1 MRNFFKIFPT
11 IAIHATFLAN
21 SALADSMCYDL
32 CMSCHG
38 ATRAENCDKIESTCN
53 CPFVIDSA
61 KSKNMGVELGKRKLA
76 EEILVGCDKAAC
88 ARSITFE
95 NGYYKSMDKGRTT
108 LTKLQLLSGVSDASE
123 RAMKMQP
130 EAIRAANTTV
140 DSLTRRRS
148 MLPIPPMT
156 QECTERCNTCSADA
170 KPVQPEPQMTRAD
183 SVRAA
188 AAEQAKPD
196 SAQAT
201 TATDSV
207 QIPAATD
214 SAQTATADS
223 AQAKTDSTAQA
234 PAIDSVALAQAR
246 ADSIAKAEA
255 DRKAFCQLAESSC
268 QCKAHEQNTRDI
280 IAIDSVIA
288 IKTAYADSLLKF
300 REQFLRE
307 EMARAIAD
315 SVQAHCNVDGKCS
328 YTVTFTSKEFAILE
342 MHKTEE
348 PKPDASTGSA
358 TGPAD
363 TAKAEPAAEQVAA
376 NPPADT
382 AAAQPASCP
391 QPAADSA
398 TADSSKKKDR
408 IFYKVMEFTYGNF
421 GEHSYYQK
429 GYGRIRNLDD
439 ETGYEGGLTYYLRW
453 YFYDG
458 GAFSIGMGTFYH
470 YKKFSLEDT
479 LAISDKVNIF
489 YHNIGLDVPI
499 SFRLGVPYIPIFK
512 PFISQTFNFH
522 KPIFEVYKV
531 EAPESEKE
539 LSEEEAI
546 KEAAKSQFG
555 LGFLD
560 DVQTRFNGA
569 KDLTF
574 SVWLGLGLQITRH
587 FSAEYQF
594 NFGVGGSGHS
604 HRFDTDNYWRVVVD
618 FAG

>member
-11 IAIHATFLAN
+11 VAILATFLAT

-32 CMSCHG
+32 CTSCHG

-61 KSKNMGVELGKRKLA
+61 KSKNMGVEISKRKLTEA
-76 EEILVGCDKAAC
+76 ILVGCDKAAC

-95 NGYYKSMDKGRTT
+95 NGYYKSMDKGRTP

-130 EAIRAANTTV
+130 QAIRAANTTV

-156 QECTERCNTCSADA
+156 QKCTERCNTCSADA
-170 KPVQPEPQMTRAD
+170 KPAQAEPQMTRAD

-188 AAEQAKPD
+188 AAAQAKPD
-196 SAQAT
+196 SAQA
-201 TATDSV
+201 
-207 QIPAATD
+207 
-214 SAQTATADS
+214 
-223 AQAKTDSTAQA
+223 KTDSAQA
-234 PAIDSVALAQAR
+234 PAIDSVALAKAR
-246 ADSIAKAEA
+246 TDSIAKAEA

-268 QCKAHEQNTRDI
+268 QCKAHKQNTRDI

-300 REQFLRE
+300 RTQLLRE

-315 SVQAHCNVDGKCS
+315 SVQAHCNVEGKCN

-348 PKPDASTGSA
+348 PKPEA
-358 TGPAD
+358 PAAPVD

-382 AAAQPASCP
+382 AATQPAACP

-429 GYGRIRNLDD
+429 DYGRIRNLDD

-470 YKKFSLEDT
+470 YKKFTLEDT
-479 LAISDKVNIF
+479 LAITDKVNIF

-539 LSEEEAI
+539 LSKEEEI
-546 KEAAKSQFG
+546 TEAAKSQLG

-560 DVQTRFNGA
+560 DVKTRFNGV

-604 HRFDTDNYWRVVVD
+604 HRFDTDNYWRIVVD
-618 FAG
+618 FAW

>member
-1 MRNFFKIFPT
+1 MRNIFKIFPA
-11 IAIHATFLAN
+11 IAFLACFLATG
-21 SALADSMCYDL
+21 ALADSMCYDL
-32 CMSCHG
+32 CVSCHG
-38 ATRAENCDKIESTCN
+38 ETRAENCDKIESTCN

-61 KSKNMGVELGKRKLA
+61 KSKNMGVELGKRKLTEA
-76 EEILVGCDKAAC
+76 ILAGCDKAAC

-108 LTKLQLLSGVSDASE
+108 LTKFQLLSGTSDASE
-123 RAMKMQP
+123 RALKMQP
-130 EAIRAANTTV
+130 QAIRAANATV
-140 DSLTRRRS
+140 DSLQRRRS
-148 MLPIPPMT
+148 LLPIAPMS
-156 QECTERCNTCSADA
+156 QECTDRCNTCALA
-170 KPVQPEPQMTRAD
+170 AQPAGDVILIEQEPEIATP
-183 SVRAA
+183 
-188 AAEQAKPD
+188 PD
-196 SAQAT
+196 SATLAK
-201 TATDSV
+201 AH
-207 QIPAATD
+207 
-214 SAQTATADS
+214 ADS
-223 AQAKTDSTAQA
+223 
-234 PAIDSVALAQAR
+234 IAR
-246 ADSIAKAEA
+246 ADSATKAEA

-280 IAIDSVIA
+280 IAIDSIIA

-300 REQFLRE
+300 RTQLLRE

-315 SVQAHCNVDGKCS
+315 SVQAQCNVEGKCS

-348 PKPDASTGSA
+348 PKPDTSTGSA

-363 TAKAEPAAEQVAA
+363 TTKAEPAAEQVAA

-382 AAAQPASCP
+382 AAAQPAACP

-470 YKKFSLEDT
+470 YKKFTLEDT
-479 LAISDKVNIF
+479 LAIMDKVNIY

-499 SFRLGVPYIPIFK
+499 SFRLGVPYMPIFK

-522 KPIFEVYKV
+522 KPIFEIYKV

-539 LSEEEAI
+539 LSREEEI
-546 KEAAKSQFG
+546 KDAAKDQLG

-560 DVQTRFNGA
+560 DVKTRFNGV

-618 FAG
+618 FAW

>member
-11 IAIHATFLAN
+11 VAILATFLAT

-53 CPFVIDSA
+53 CPFVIDST
-61 KSKNMGVELGKRKLA
+61 KSKNMGVEISKRKLTEA
-76 EEILVGCDKAAC
+76 ILVGCDKAAC

-95 NGYYKSMDKGRTT
+95 NGYYKSMDKGHTP

-130 EAIRAANTTV
+130 QAIRAANTTV

-156 QECTERCNTCSADA
+156 QECTERCNTCAADA
-170 KPVQPEPQMTRAD
+170 KPAQAEPQMTRAD

-188 AAEQAKPD
+188 AA
-196 SAQAT
+196 
-201 TATDSV
+201 
-207 QIPAATD
+207 
-214 SAQTATADS
+214 
-223 AQAKTDSTAQA
+223 AQAKTDSAQAAATDSTQAATADSTQAKADSTQA
-234 PAIDSVALAQAR
+234 PAIDSVTLAKAR

-300 REQFLRE
+300 REQLLRE

-315 SVQAHCNVDGKCS
+315 SVQAHCNVEGKCN

-342 MHKTEE
+342 MHPTEE
-348 PKPDASTGSA
+348 PKPEA
-358 TGPAD
+358 PAAPVD

-382 AAAQPASCP
+382 AAAQPAACP

-429 GYGRIRNLDD
+429 DYGRIRNLDD

-470 YKKFSLEDT
+470 Y
-479 LAISDKVNIF
+479 
-489 YHNIGLDVPI
+489 
-499 SFRLGVPYIPIFK
+499 
-512 PFISQTFNFH
+512 
-522 KPIFEVYKV
+522 
-531 EAPESEKE
+531 
-539 LSEEEAI
+539 
-546 KEAAKSQFG
+546 
-555 LGFLD
+555 
-560 DVQTRFNGA
+560 
-569 KDLTF
+569 
-574 SVWLGLGLQITRH
+574 
-587 FSAEYQF
+587 
-594 NFGVGGSGHS
+594 
-604 HRFDTDNYWRVVVD
+604 
-618 FAG
+618 

>member
-11 IAIHATFLAN
+11 VAILATFLAT

-32 CMSCHG
+32 CTSCHG

-61 KSKNMGVELGKRKLA
+61 KSKNMGVEISKRKLTEA
-76 EEILVGCDKAAC
+76 ILVGCDKAAC

-95 NGYYKSMDKGRTT
+95 NGYYKSMDKGHTP

-130 EAIRAANTTV
+130 QAIRAANTTV

-156 QECTERCNTCSADA
+156 QECTERCNTCAADA
-170 KPVQPEPQMTRAD
+170 KPTQAEPQMTRAD

-188 AAEQAKPD
+188 AAAQAKPD
-196 SAQAT
+196 SAQA
-201 TATDSV
+201 A
-207 QIPAATD
+207 
-214 SAQTATADS
+214 ATADS
-223 AQAKTDSTAQA
+223 TQAKADSTQA
-234 PAIDSVALAQAR
+234 PAIDSVALAKAR

-300 REQFLRE
+300 REQLLRE

-315 SVQAHCNVDGKCS
+315 SVQAHCNVEGKCN

-342 MHKTEE
+342 MHPTEE
-348 PKPDASTGSA
+348 PKPDTSTGSA
-358 TGPAD
+358 TGPVD

-376 NPPADT
+376 NSPADT
-382 AAAQPASCP
+382 AAAQPAACP

-429 GYGRIRNLDD
+429 DYGRIRNLDD

-470 YKKFSLEDT
+470 YKKFTLEDT
-479 LAISDKVNIF
+479 LAITDKVNIF

-531 EAPESEKE
+531 EAPESEKD
-539 LSEEEAI
+539 LSKEEEI
-546 KEAAKSQFG
+546 KEAAKSQLG

-560 DVQTRFNGA
+560 DVKTRFNGA

-618 FAG
+618 FAW

>member
-1 MRNFFKIFPT
+1 MRNIFKIFPT
-11 IAIHATFLAN
+11 VAILATFLAT

-38 ATRAENCDKIESTCN
+38 ETRAENCDKIESTCN

-61 KSKNMGVELGKRKLA
+61 KSKNMGVELGKRKLTEA
-76 EEILVGCDKAAC
+76 ILAGCDKAAC

-108 LTKLQLLSGVSDASE
+108 LTKFQLLSGTSDASE
-123 RAMKMQP
+123 RALKMQP
-130 EAIRAANTTV
+130 QAIRAANATV
-140 DSLTRRRS
+140 DSLQRRRS
-148 MLPIPPMT
+148 LLPIAPMS
-156 QECTERCNTCSADA
+156 QECTDRCNTCALA
-170 KPVQPEPQMTRAD
+170 AQPAGDVILIEQEPEIATP
-183 SVRAA
+183 
-188 AAEQAKPD
+188 PD
-196 SAQAT
+196 SAAL
-201 TATDSV
+201 AK
-207 QIPAATD
+207 AH
-214 SAQTATADS
+214 ADS
-223 AQAKTDSTAQA
+223 
-234 PAIDSVALAQAR
+234 IAR
-246 ADSIAKAEA
+246 ADSAAKAEA
-255 DRKAFCQLAESSC
+255 ELKAFCQLAESSC

-280 IAIDSVIA
+280 IAIDKEIA
-288 IKTAYADSLLKF
+288 EKTAYADSLLKF
-300 REQFLRE
+300 RTKLLRE

-315 SVQAHCNVDGKCS
+315 SVQAHCNVEGKCS
-328 YTVTFTSKEFAILE
+328 YTVTFTSAEFAILE
-342 MHKTEE
+342 MHPTEE
-348 PKPDASTGSA
+348 PKPVAA
-358 TGPAD
+358 AAPAD
-363 TAKAEPAAEQVAA
+363 TAKAAPAVEQAPA
-376 NPPADT
+376 SAPADT
-382 AAAQPASCP
+382 TAAQPAPAACP
-391 QPAADSA
+391 QAAESAPADS
-398 TADSSKKKDR
+398 TKKKDR

-470 YKKFSLEDT
+470 YKKFTLEDT
-479 LAISDKVNIF
+479 LALTDKVDIY
-489 YHNIGLDVPI
+489 YHNIGLDIPI

-522 KPIFEVYKV
+522 KPIFEIYKV

-539 LSEEEAI
+539 LSKEEEI
-546 KEAAKSQFG
+546 TEAAKDQLG

-560 DVQTRFNGA
+560 DIETRFNGV

-574 SVWLGLGLQITRH
+574 SVWLGIGLQITRH

-604 HRFDTDNYWRVVVD
+604 HRFDTDNYWRIVVD
-618 FAG
+618 FAW

>member
-11 IAIHATFLAN
+11 IAILATFLAN

-604 HRFDTDNYWRVVVD
+604 HRFDTDNYWRIVVD
-618 FAG
+618 FAW

>member
-11 IAIHATFLAN
+11 VAILATFLATF
-21 SALADSMCYDL
+21 ALADSMCYDL

-61 KSKNMGVELGKRKLA
+61 KSKNVGVEISKRKLTEA
-76 EEILVGCDKAAC
+76 ILVGCDKAAC

-95 NGYYKSMDKGRTT
+95 NGYYKSMDKGHTP

-130 EAIRAANTTV
+130 QAIRAANTTV

-156 QECTERCNTCSADA
+156 QECTERCNTCAADA
-170 KPVQPEPQMTRAD
+170 KPAQAEPQMTRAD

-188 AAEQAKPD
+188 AAAQAKTD
-196 SAQAT
+196 SAQA
-201 TATDSV
+201 
-207 QIPAATD
+207 AATD
-214 SAQTATADS
+214 STQTATADS
-223 AQAKTDSTAQA
+223 AQAKTDSAQA
-234 PAIDSVALAQAR
+234 PAIDSVALAKAR

-300 REQFLRE
+300 RKQLLRE

-315 SVQAHCNVDGKCS
+315 SVQAHCNVEGKCS

-342 MHKTEE
+342 MHPTEE
-348 PKPDASTGSA
+348 PKPEA
-358 TGPAD
+358 PAAPVD

-382 AAAQPASCP
+382 AAAQPAACP

-429 GYGRIRNLDD
+429 DYGRIRNLDD

-470 YKKFSLEDT
+470 YKKFTLEDT
-479 LAISDKVNIF
+479 LAITDKINIF

-539 LSEEEAI
+539 LSKEEEI
-546 KEAAKSQFG
+546 KEAAKSQLG

-560 DVQTRFNGA
+560 DVKTRFNGA

-618 FAG
+618 FAW

>member
-11 IAIHATFLAN
+11 VAILATFLAT

-88 ARSITFE
+88 ARSITFN
-95 NGYYKSMDKGRTT
+95 NGYYKFMDKGRTT

-123 RAMKMQP
+123 RALKMQP
-130 EAIRAANTTV
+130 QAIRAANTTV

-148 MLPIPPMT
+148 MLPIAPMS

-170 KPVQPEPQMTRAD
+170 KPAQAEPQMTRAD

-188 AAEQAKPD
+188 AAAQAKPD
-196 SAQAT
+196 SVQAT
-201 TATDSV
+201 
-207 QIPAATD
+207 AATD
-214 SAQTATADS
+214 SAQT
-223 AQAKTDSTAQA
+223 KTDSTAQA
-234 PAIDSVALAQAR
+234 PAIDSVALAKAR

-280 IAIDSVIA
+280 IAIDKEIA
-288 IKTAYADSLLKF
+288 EKTAYADSLLKF
-300 REQFLRE
+300 RTQLLRE

-315 SVQAHCNVDGKCS
+315 SVQARCNVEGKCI

-342 MHKTEE
+342 MHPTEE
-348 PKPDASTGSA
+348 PKPEEPAA
-358 TGPAD
+358 PAD
-363 TAKAEPAAEQVAA
+363 TAKVAPAAEQVTA

-382 AAAQPASCP
+382 AAAQPAACP

-398 TADSSKKKDR
+398 PADSSKKKDR

-470 YKKFSLEDT
+470 YKKFTLEDT
-479 LAISDKVNIF
+479 LALTDKVSIY

-539 LSEEEAI
+539 LSTEEEI
-546 KEAAKSQFG
+546 KEAAKEQLG

-560 DVQTRFNGA
+560 DVKTRFNGV

-574 SVWLGLGLQITRH
+574 SVWLGLGVQITRH

-604 HRFDTDNYWRVVVD
+604 HRFDTDNYWRIVVD
-618 FAG
+618 IAW

>member
-11 IAIHATFLAN
+11 VAILATFLAT

-32 CMSCHG
+32 CTSCHG
-38 ATRAENCDKIESTCN
+38 ATRAENCDKLESTCN

-61 KSKNMGVELGKRKLA
+61 KSKNMGVEISKRKLTEA
-76 EEILVGCDKAAC
+76 ILVGCDKAAC

-95 NGYYKSMDKGRTT
+95 NGYYKSMDKGRTP

-130 EAIRAANTTV
+130 QAIRAANTTV

-170 KPVQPEPQMTRAD
+170 KPAQAEPQMTRAD

-188 AAEQAKPD
+188 TAAQAKPD
-196 SAQAT
+196 SAQA
-201 TATDSV
+201 
-207 QIPAATD
+207 AATD
-214 SAQTATADS
+214 STQTATADS
-223 AQAKTDSTAQA
+223 TQAKADSTQA
-234 PAIDSVALAQAR
+234 PAIDSVALAKAR

-300 REQFLRE
+300 REQLLRE

-315 SVQAHCNVDGKCS
+315 SVQAHCNVEGKCN
-328 YTVTFTSKEFAILE
+328 YTVTSTSKEFAILE
-342 MHKTEE
+342 MHPTEE
-348 PKPDASTGSA
+348 PKPDTSTGSA

-382 AAAQPASCP
+382 AAAQPAACP

-470 YKKFSLEDT
+470 YKKFTLEDT
-479 LAISDKVNIF
+479 LAITDKVNIF

-531 EAPESEKE
+531 EAPESEKD
-539 LSEEEAI
+539 LSKEEEI
-546 KEAAKSQFG
+546 KEAAKNQLG

-560 DVQTRFNGA
+560 DVKTRFNGA

-618 FAG
+618 FAW

>member
-11 IAIHATFLAN
+11 VAILATFLAT

-32 CMSCHG
+32 CMSCYG
-38 ATRAENCDKIESTCN
+38 ETRAENCDKIESTCN

-88 ARSITFE
+88 ARSITFN
-95 NGYYKSMDKGRTT
+95 NGYYKFMDKGRTT

-123 RAMKMQP
+123 RALKMQP
-130 EAIRAANTTV
+130 QAIRAANTTV

-148 MLPIPPMT
+148 MLPIAPMS

-170 KPVQPEPQMTRAD
+170 KPAQAEPQMTRAD

-188 AAEQAKPD
+188 AAAQAKPD
-196 SAQAT
+196 SVQAT
-201 TATDSV
+201 AT
-207 QIPAATD
+207 T
-214 SAQTATADS
+214 DS

-234 PAIDSVALAQAR
+234 PAIDSVALAKAR

-280 IAIDSVIA
+280 IAIDKEIA
-288 IKTAYADSLLKF
+288 EKTAYADSLLKF
-300 REQFLRE
+300 RTQLLRE

-315 SVQAHCNVDGKCS
+315 SVQARCNVEGKCI

-342 MHKTEE
+342 MHPTEE
-348 PKPDASTGSA
+348 PKPDTSTGSA

-382 AAAQPASCP
+382 AAAQPAACP

-398 TADSSKKKDR
+398 PADSSKKKDR

-429 GYGRIRNLDD
+429 DYGRIRNLDD

-470 YKKFSLEDT
+470 YKKFTLEDT
-479 LAISDKVNIF
+479 LALTDKVSIY

-539 LSEEEAI
+539 LSTEEEI
-546 KEAAKSQFG
+546 KEAAKEQLG

-560 DVQTRFNGA
+560 DVKTRFNGV

-604 HRFDTDNYWRVVVD
+604 HRFDTDNYWRIVVD
-618 FAG
+618 IAW